1 MNQSV
6 RDQLRRRKRI
16 LDEESAPCCPFSTE
30 DVDAEVIKEFRRV
43 FHPETTS
50 TFNDERVLY
59 EAGAIVQSNGQAFF
73 TTPGLLFF
81 ASNPQRVL
89 AHAYLRLM
97 KFLVPSSQRAN
108 RGSPSFDKDF
118 RGPVTKQIRAARTF
132 LRETSFFARFQRRKP
147 GGGFAEEPELPTITI
162 DEGIVNAVAHRDY
175 YTHNPIECEHY
186 SDEFVVKNPGRI
198 LQRNVDLPDRF
209 TLGATT
215 LDSMPRNR
223 KLLEWLRLMQDPDGK
238 AFVQALSE
246 GTKRMTREMVA
257 LGLGAP
263 SYVLLENETIL
274 RLESH
279 AEERKAAF
287 LASIQVPQTA
297 FINLFPLTIS
307 KGPRRATS
315 DEVHL
320 RIGEISQALRDSL
333 AARGWYMDRF
343 SFSRVVAHRTG
354 VDLAIPANVRK
365 SIRFYPGYCL
375 QIHEMFGRVY
385 MSIDYTCR
393 VLSVLRASELS
404 LE

>member
-1 MNQSV
+1 M
-6 RDQLRRRKRI
+6 
-16 LDEESAPCCPFSTE
+16 
-30 DVDAEVIKEFRRV
+30 

-97 KFLVPSSQRAN
+97 KFLVPTSQRTN

-118 RGPVTKQIRAARTF
+118 RGPITKQIRAARTF

-147 GGGFAEEPELPTITI
+147 DGGFAEEPELPTITI

-223 KLLEWLRLMQDPDGK
+223 KMLEWLRLMQDPNGK

-263 SYVLLENETIL
+263 SL
-274 RLESH
+274 RTSGK
-279 AEERKAAF
+279 RD
-287 LASIQVPQTA
+287 
-297 FINLFPLTIS
+297 NS
-307 KGPRRATS
+307 KIGKPR
-315 DEVHL
+315 
-320 RIGEISQALRDSL
+320 
-333 AARGWYMDRF
+333 
-343 SFSRVVAHRTG
+343 
-354 VDLAIPANVRK
+354 
-365 SIRFYPGYCL
+365 
-375 QIHEMFGRVY
+375 
-385 MSIDYTCR
+385 
-393 VLSVLRASELS
+393 
-404 LE
+404 